1 MTSAADK
8 RLVLQGLLNELD
20 DDYESK
26 LPTVAEFRPAV
37 EAVATPSCRV
47 TYKTGWD
54 RLVNDYGSRKLNAV
68 KDTELEGL
76 RNRIKT
82 EVGAAK
88 VADAAERGRPL
99 HSADPDAHGHGA
111 AENFVR
117 ASRLYFRVAADQ
129 HGIPDP
135 AAKLKVIA
143 RPDGPR
149 RALSD
154 LELGDVVFAC
164 TELSDDPELDG
175 LLYDWLRHTAA
186 RRESVLHLRLC
197 DLDLA
202 QGWITWSGKGGKTCR
217 LPMAKWL
224 IRRLLA
230 FARSRGAV
238 TPTDRVFRSR
248 EGVPITRKRFNVI
261 FDRLD
266 AFTDWSEAINVGPH
280 WIRHTTLT
288 DVNKVAG
295 GAVSNRYA
303 GHAKSALGTT
313 GKYFTVTDEDLVA
326 AYETLFGSRDA
337 PRDPG

>member
-20 DDYESK
+20 DEHESK
-26 LPTVAEFRPAV
+26 LPTVAEFRVAV
-37 EAVATPSCRV
+37 EAVATPACRV

-54 RLVNDYGSRKLNAV
+54 RLVKEYGKRKLNAV
-68 KDTELEGL
+68 NDTELEGL

-88 VADAAERGRPL
+88 VKDAAERGRPL

-117 ASRLYFRVAADQ
+117 ACRLYFRVAADQ
-129 HGIPDP
+129 HDIADP
-135 AAKLKVIA
+135 AAKLRVIP
-143 RPDGPR
+143 RPGSPR

-154 LELGDVVFAC
+154 VELGDVVFAC

-186 RRESVLHLRLC
+186 RRESVFHLRVC
-197 DLDLA
+197 DLDVA

-224 IRRLLA
+224 IRQLLT
-230 FARSRGAV
+230 FGKSRGAV

-248 EGVPITRKRFNVI
+248 DGVPITRKRFNII

-266 AFTDWSEAINVGPH
+266 EFTDWSEAINVGPH

-295 GAVSNRYA
+295 EAVANRYA

-313 GKYFTVTDEDLVA
+313 SQYVSVTDEDLVA
-326 AYETLFGSRDA
+326 VYETLFGSRDA
-337 PRDPG
+337 LCDPG